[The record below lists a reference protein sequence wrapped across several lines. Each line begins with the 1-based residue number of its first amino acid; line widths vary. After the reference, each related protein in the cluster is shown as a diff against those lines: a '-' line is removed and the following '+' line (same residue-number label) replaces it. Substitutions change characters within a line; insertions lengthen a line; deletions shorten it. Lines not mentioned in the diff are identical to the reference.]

1 MVLFGGMAMAYFLR
15 QEKKKKGTYL
25 QMYDSFW
32 DKEKKES
39 RTKNVM
45 AFGYVE
51 ELISEEIPDPVAYY
65 KDFVAKKNKERAAFL
80 AEKSRPR
87 AFSSAVEKYAGH
99 FLLHTLLAE
108 LNVKETIDI
117 LASQMRFQFSI
128 YDMMA
133 QLIYA
138 RVIAPCSKSKTVSC
152 VFPHLYRSVPIS
164 EDQVYDGCSFIGA
177 SYKKYIELFN
187 HCYGQHYKRDF
198 SSVFF
203 DCTNYYFEIDLPGED
218 RQKGPSKEHRH
229 DPIIGQA
236 LLLDADLVPLAMQM
250 YPGNESEKPYIRK
263 VIDEMKQRHKV
274 SGKTVQVADKGLNCA
289 RNIYAAVKE
298 AKDGYLFSKSIHGK
312 NLSGKEKKW
321 VLLEN
326 DANVFTDYTDEK
338 GRLLFRLKSCVDTF
352 SYQFKGTEPETG
364 KEATTTFSV
373 TEKRIV
379 SYNPALAKKQKAE
392 IMKMVDKATN
402 YTTYKKMARE
412 DLGDCA
418 KYIKVTNKDKK
429 GKEIKPLMEIDQDK
443 IDEDLK
449 YAGYNLLVTSE
460 LSMDPLQIYHTY
472 HGLWKIEESFRITK
486 SFLDARPVYAQKK
499 ETIYGHFLICYLSL
513 FLLRVLE
520 IKVFKNRINSYDLIH
535 FMRDFRIVGKGD
547 GSYINISRDQAV
559 NEKIKKVTGLSN
571 VDALFLSEK
580 EIENFFDNCMLLDP

>member
-1 MVLFGGMAMAYFLR
+1 MAYFLR

-25 QMYDSFW
+25 QMYDSYW

-39 RTKNVM
+39 RTKSVM

-51 ELISEEIPDPVAYY
+51 ELISDELPDPVTYY
-65 KDFVAKKNKERAAFL
+65 KDFVAKKNEERAALL

-87 AFSSAVEKYAGH
+87 AFSSIVENNVGH
-99 FLLHTLLAE
+99 FLLHSLLTE
-108 LNVKETIDI
+108 LNVKETVDI
-117 LASQMRFQFSI
+117 LASQMRFQFSV
-128 YDMMA
+128 YDMLA

-138 RVIAPCSKSKTVSC
+138 RVIAPCSKSKTVSS
-152 VFPHLYRSVPIS
+152 VFPHLYNSVPIS

-187 HCYGQHYKRDF
+187 HCYEQHYNRDF
-198 SSVFF
+198 SNVFF
-203 DCTNYYFEIDLPGED
+203 DCTNYYFEIDLPAED
-218 RQKGPSKEHRH
+218 KQKGPSKENRH
-229 DPIIGQA
+229 APIIGQA

-263 VIDEMKQRHKV
+263 TIDEMKQRYNV

-298 AKDGYLFSKSIHGK
+298 ANDGYIFSKSMRGK
-312 NLSGKEKKW
+312 NLSEKEKKW

-326 DANVFTDYTDEK
+326 DANVFTDYTDRK
-338 GRLLFRLKSCVDTF
+338 GQLLFRLKSCVDTF
-352 SYQFKGTEPETG
+352 TYQFKETDPDTG
-364 KEATTTFSV
+364 KESTTTFSV

-379 SYNPALAKKQKAE
+379 SYNPALARKQKEE
-392 IMKMVDKATN
+392 ILKMVDKASN

-412 DLGDCA
+412 DLGDSA
-418 KYIKVTNKDKK
+418 KYIKITSKDKN
-429 GKEIKPLMEIDQDK
+429 GKKINPLIEIDQEK
-443 IDEDLK
+443 IEEDLK

-460 LSMDPLQIYHTY
+460 LDTDQLQIYRTY

-486 SFLDARPVYAQKK
+486 SFLDARPVYVQKK

-520 IKVFKNRINSYDLIH
+520 IKVFKNKINSYDLIH
-535 FMRDFRIVGKGD
+535 FMRDFRVVNIGD
-547 GSYINISRDQAV
+547 GSYINISRDQAI
-559 NEKIKKVTGLSN
+559 NEKIKEVTGLSN
-571 VDALFLSEK
+571 LDALFLSEK
-580 EIENFFDNCMLLDP
+580 ELNNLFNNCMLLDS

>member
-1 MVLFGGMAMAYFLR
+1 MAYFLR

-25 QMYDSFW
+25 QMYDSYW

-39 RTKNVM
+39 RTKSVM
-45 AFGYVE
+45 AFGYAE
-51 ELISEEIPDPVAYY
+51 ELVSDEIPDPIAYY
-65 KDFVAKKNKERAAFL
+65 KDFVAKKNEERAASL
-80 AEKSRPR
+80 AQETRPR
-87 AFSSAVEKYAGH
+87 AFSSIMEKNAGH
-99 FLLHTLLAE
+99 FLLHSLITE

-117 LASQMRFQFSI
+117 LASQMRFQFSV
-128 YDMMA
+128 YDMLS

-138 RVIAPCSKSKTVSC
+138 RVIAPCSKSKTVSS
-152 VFPHLYRSVPIS
+152 VFPHLYHSVPIS

-198 SSVFF
+198 GSVFF
-203 DCTNYYFEIDLPGED
+203 DCTNYYFEIDLPDGD
-218 RQKGPSKEHRH
+218 RQKGPSKENRH

-263 VIDEMKQRHKV
+263 AIDEMKRRCQV

-289 RNIYAAVKE
+289 RNIYAAVRE
-298 AKDGYLFSKSIHGK
+298 ADDGYIFSKSVHGK

-321 VLLEN
+321 LLLEN

-352 SYQFKGTEPETG
+352 SYQFKETDPETG
-364 KEATTTFSV
+364 EEITTAFSV
-373 TEKRIV
+373 KEKRIV
-379 SYNPALAKKQKAE
+379 SYNPALAKKQKTE
-392 IMKMVDKATN
+392 IMKMADKASA

-412 DLGDCA
+412 DLGDSV
-418 KYIKVTNKDKK
+418 KYIKVTNKDKD
-429 GKEIKPLMEIDQDK
+429 GKKIEPLVGIDQDQ

-460 LSMDPLQIYHTY
+460 LDMEPLQIYNTY

-486 SFLDARPVYAQKK
+486 SFLDARPVYVQKK
-499 ETIYGHFLICYLSL
+499 ETIYGHFLVCYLSL

-520 IKVFKNRINSYDLIH
+520 IKVFKNKINSYDLIR
-535 FMRDFRIVGKGD
+535 FMRDFRIVDKGD

-559 NEKIKKVTGLSN
+559 NEKVREVTGLAN
-571 VDALFLSEK
+571 LDALYLSEK
-580 EIENFFDNCMLLDP
+580 EVENFFSSCMLLDS